1 MMPVMVDGWPDRSEV
16 DQAWREVIAGAR
28 SRESVHDWSVPWVE
42 GDLAHGPAS
51 DLMVSNG
58 LQYLHGLALSTRDGD
73 GLHRY
78 MFDDPE
84 VVARYEAWLARCTD
98 YDQDPEGWSRR
109 QIEIARKAFAAE
121 RDNPDL

>member
-1 MMPVMVDGWPDRSEV
+1 MPVMADGWPYRSEV

-42 GDLAHGPAS
+42 GDLAHGRAS

-58 LQYLHGLALSTRDGD
+58 LQYLHGLYLSTRDGA
-73 GLHRY
+73 GLRQY

-84 VVARYEAWLARCTD
+84 VVARYEAWLARCAD
-98 YDQDPEGWSRR
+98 YDKDPEGWSRR
-109 QIEIARKAFAAE
+109 QMEIAHQAIAAE
-121 RDNPDL
+121 RGKP